1 MAQCISPF
9 KHRDTGYTFPCG
21 KCWDCRRRRIASWTF
36 RLVKEA
42 EESSSA
48 LFITLTYNDENLIY
62 SFNGYPTID
71 KADFQKFMKRLRKLN
86 TTKLKYYAAGE
97 YGDKSDRPHYH
108 MILFNADIETIE
120 KAWSKGHVHYG
131 DVQEA
136 SATYALKYINK
147 VGKIPVHELDD
158 REPEFQL
165 MSKGLG
171 KNYLTRSMARWHK
184 KDLTNRVYITLKGG
198 EKVSMPRYYKDKLY
212 TDHERKIIGATM
224 QKRDTEKWQKMDLST
239 KNKEWQK
246 EISIAIEKVRK
257 ASKL

>member
-1 MAQCISPF
+1 
-9 KHRDTGYTFPCG
+9 
-21 KCWDCRRRRIASWTF
+21 
-36 RLVKEA
+36 LVKEA

-120 KAWSKGHVHYG
+120 KAWSKGNVHYG

-212 TDHERKIIGATM
+212 TEHERKIIGATM
-224 QKRDTEKWQKMDLST
+224 QQRDTEKWQKMDLST
-239 KNKEWQK
+239 KDKEWQK